1 MLRLLRHRCNQ
12 ARSPIFSAKWQVKP
26 PTSGFV
32 PEKTK
37 EELQAELSVSDMK
50 ETGVGDLIMVT
61 CQICHA
67 TRTDMK
73 RGNGPISQRTL
84 NKDITS

>member
-1 MLRLLRHRCNQ
+1 M
-12 ARSPIFSAKWQVKP
+12 KP

-50 ETGVGDLIMVT
+50 ETGVGDLSMFT
-61 CQICHA
+61 CQIC

-84 NKDITS
+84 KKDITS